1 MSGLSVR
8 PAGEADTPFL
18 AEMLVLTLQTQPQF
32 AGRKPQELQTLAHFE
47 MISWQTGRDFA
58 FVAWLGEERAG
69 AVWLHAGGETGGKT
83 FTAGLAVRPPSQ
95 GQGIGTRLMQYAL
108 DFCKENHGLSVDI
121 KVHPTNEKALRL
133 YRRFGFEPGL
143 LEMKKRL
150 QG

>member
-32 AGRKPQELQTLAHFE
+32 AGRNLEDLQTLAHFE
-47 MISWQTGRDFA
+47 MMGWQTGRDFA
-58 FVAWLGEERAG
+58 FVAWPGEARAG
-69 AVWLHAGGETGGKT
+69 AVWLHAGGETAGKT
-83 FTAGLAVRPPSQ
+83 YTVGLAVLPTYQ
-95 GQGIGTRLMQYAL
+95 GQGIGTRLMEYAL
-108 DFCKENHGLSVDI
+108 EFCKEGRALSVDL

-133 YRRFGFEPGL
+133 YRRFGFEPGM